1 MRCRSLAFI
10 ALVVSATAVVVAQSG
25 GTSKPAQGEAPKPAQ
40 GDSQQAP
47 QPPPSTFRTEAN
59 FVRVDAYPTINGAP
73 VQDLKAADFEVF
85 EDGAPQVV
93 QSFEHI
99 SFSPAGPQD
108 QRSEPNT
115 IEESRQLAANPRNRL
130 FVLFL
135 DTPHVAVESGW
146 HAREPLI
153 RLIDKILG
161 PDDLVGLMTPKMSAA
176 DVVFARK
183 TDVIA
188 SGLRARWPWG
198 ERGTTQMDD
207 REKFYDSCYP
217 PLGGGL
223 VSATA
228 EAMIARRRERA
239 TLDSLTELVH
249 YLRDLREERKAIVT
263 LTEGWLLFR
272 PDSHLSEVKPNPV
285 DPISVDPNGRLT
297 TKNMNAT
304 EPYSRTECDSERMQ
318 LAMID
323 DEQYFR
329 DLTDE
334 ANRGNASF
342 YTVDPRG
349 LAVFDSSLG
358 PLPPPPLQ
366 VDARNLRTRMDSL
379 RDLAGSTDGLAVLDT
394 NDLDA
399 GMKRIS
405 DDLTS
410 YYLLGY
416 CSTNGKLDGRFHN
429 IRVRVKRPGV
439 DVRARKGYRAAT
451 ATEVSAAKAAAA
463 TPAGAATAPLQAAM
477 ASLARI
483 RTDSRL
489 NLNAVALKPA
499 TGGSPSIVWVAG
511 EFSSGPGSAT
521 PRAGGT
527 VNVSVSAGGKS
538 ESAQVT
544 LRPDD
549 RSFAVPIT
557 LPAGSGSA
565 PQLDVRARLTG
576 PDSSID
582 GLSGMTSVDLSAPDP
597 QPMLFRRGPITGN
610 RLVPAASFL
619 FSRTERARFEFPAAA
634 AATAGDG
641 RLLDRGGQPLAIP
654 VTVSERTDDKG
665 QRWFAA
671 DVTLA
676 ALAAGDYAVELSV
689 TNGTS
694 TQRLIAPLRVG
705 R

>member
-1 MRCRSLAFI
+1 M
-10 ALVVSATAVVVAQSG
+10 
-25 GTSKPAQGEAPKPAQ
+25 
-40 GDSQQAP
+40 
-47 QPPPSTFRTEAN
+47 
-59 FVRVDAYPTINGAP
+59 P
-73 VQDLKAADFEVF
+73 VQDLKAEDFEVF
-85 EDGAPQVV
+85 EDGAPQAV

-99 SFSPAGPQD
+99 LISPAGPQE

-146 HAREPLI
+146 QVREPLI
-153 RLIDKILG
+153 RLIDRLLG

-183 TDVIA
+183 TEVIA

-198 ERGTTQMDD
+198 ERGTTQLDD

-223 VSATA
+223 LSATA
-228 EAMIARRRERA
+228 AEMIERRRERA
-239 TLDSLTELVH
+239 TLDALTELVN
-249 YLRDLREERKAIVT
+249 YLRDMREERKAIVT
-263 LTEGWLLFR
+263 VTEGWLLFR
-272 PDSHLSEVKPNPV
+272 PDSRLSDVKPNPV

-297 TKNMNAT
+297 TKNLNAT
-304 EPYSRTECDSERMQ
+304 EPYSRTECDSERLQ

-323 DEQYFR
+323 DDKYFR

-349 LAVFDSSLG
+349 LAVFDSPLG
-358 PLPPPPLQ
+358 PKAPPPLA
-366 VDARNLRTRMDSL
+366 VDARNLRSRMESL
-379 RDLAGSTDGLAVLDT
+379 RGLAGSTDGIAVLDS
-394 NDLDA
+394 NDLDK

-416 CSTNGKLDGRFHN
+416 YSTNGKLDGRFHS
-429 IRVRVKRPGV
+429 IKVRVKRPGV

-451 ATEVSAAKAAAA
+451 TAEVSAAKAAAA
-463 TPAGAATAPLQAAM
+463 APAGEGTATLQAAM
-477 ASLARI
+477 SSLARI

-489 NLNAVALKPA
+489 NLNAVAPRSA
-499 TGGSPSIVWVAG
+499 AGASPSVLWVAG
-511 EFSSGPGSAT
+511 ELSAGPGSES

-527 VNVSVSAGGKS
+527 VNISVGGGGKS

-544 LRPDD
+544 LPPGE
-549 RSFAVPIT
+549 RSFAVPVT
-557 LPAGSGSA
+557 LPPGFASA
-565 PQLDVRARLTG
+565 AQLDVRARLTG

-582 GLSGMTSVDLSAPDP
+582 GLSGNTSVDLSSADP
-597 QPMLFRRGPITGN
+597 QPMLFRRGPVTGN
-610 RLVPAASFL
+610 KLVPAASFL
-619 FSRTERARFEFPAAA
+619 FSRTERARFEF
-634 AATAGDG
+634 AATADAKPGAG

-665 QRWFAA
+665 QRWVAA

-676 ALAAGDYAVELSV
+676 ALAAGDYAIEV
-689 TNGTS
+689 TVANGGS
-694 TQRLIAPLRVG
+694 TQRLIAALRVG

>member
-1 MRCRSLAFI
+1 
-10 ALVVSATAVVVAQSG
+10 
-25 GTSKPAQGEAPKPAQ
+25 
-40 GDSQQAP
+40 
-47 QPPPSTFRTEAN
+47 
-59 FVRVDAYPTINGAP
+59 
-73 VQDLKAADFEVF
+73 
-85 EDGAPQVV
+85 
-93 QSFEHI
+93 
-99 SFSPAGPQD
+99 
-108 QRSEPNT
+108 
-115 IEESRQLAANPRNRL
+115 
-130 FVLFL
+130 
-135 DTPHVAVESGW
+135 
-146 HAREPLI
+146 
-153 RLIDKILG
+153 
-161 PDDLVGLMTPKMSAA
+161 MTPKMSAA

-183 TDVIA
+183 TEVIA

-198 ERGTTQMDD
+198 ERGTIQMDD

-228 EAMIARRRERA
+228 DAMIARRRERA
-239 TLDSLTELVH
+239 TLDSLTELVN
-249 YLRDLREERKAIVT
+249 YLRDIREERKAIVT

-272 PDSHLSEVKPNPV
+272 PDSRLSDVKPNPV

-304 EPYSRTECDSERMQ
+304 EPYSRTECDSERLQ

-323 DEQYFR
+323 DDKYFR

-349 LAVFDSSLG
+349 LAVFDSPLG

-366 VDARNLRTRMDSL
+366 VDARNLRSRMESL
-379 RDLAGSTDGLAVLDT
+379 RDLAGSTDGLAVLDS
-394 NDLDA
+394 NDLDR

-410 YYLLGY
+410 YCLLGY
-416 CSTNGKLDGRFHN
+416 YSTNGKLDGRFHS
-429 IRVRVKRPGV
+429 IKVRVKRPGV

-477 ASLARI
+477 SSLARI

-489 NLNAVALKPA
+489 NLNAVALEIRHRGIPVVRV
-499 TGGSPSIVWVAG
+499 GRRRVLV
-511 EFSSGPGSAT
+511 GPGQRDTSRRRHRQCQRQRGREVGE
-521 PRAGGT
+521 RAGDAAPGRPL
-527 VNVSVSAGGKS
+527 VRGARHAAAG
-538 ESAQVT
+538 
-544 LRPDD
+544 
-549 RSFAVPIT
+549 F
-557 LPAGSGSA
+557 GSA

-582 GLSGMTSVDLSAPDP
+582 GLSGDDVRRPVGGGSATDVVPARSGHR
-597 QPMLFRRGPITGN
+597 QQAGARG
-610 RLVPAASFL
+610 LVPLQPDRACPL
-619 FSRTERARFEFPAAA
+619 RISRSRGGARP
-634 AATAGDG
+634 GDG

-676 ALAAGDYAVELSV
+676 ALAAGDYAVELTV
-689 TNGTS
+689 TNGSS
-694 TQRLIAPLRVG
+694 TQRLISALRVG